1 MEKKFLILF
10 LLATLISC
18 GPGSEN
24 KESSLCKGKTVLKIT
39 ESTLSSTVY
48 FTDGTSYETYT
59 LSGDMIHSKYHKT
72 KNK

>member
-24 KESSLCKGKTVLKIT
+24 KESSKCKRKTVSKIT
-39 ESTLSSTVY
+39 ENTFSSTVY

-59 LSGDMIHSKYHKT
+59 LGGDFLYTKYYQTQK
-72 KNK
+72 